1 MNEPSELK
9 RDVTNHAS
17 RGLGQ
22 KAMDLY
28 FRPKRLEEWKTGRFY
43 ELLGIKIFKK
53 VCVYIART
61 LGWDS
66 YFIGDGSQEGLKAY
80 EKRTRISEAIHSPV
94 TMLLTYQIISFLVE
108 GSYVGALIIGP
119 FWVLNALLTALQRY
133 NRVKIGSVL
142 HRMASRKIG
151 VEVRAS

>member
-1 MNEPSELK
+1 MKEPSESRRK
-9 RDVTNHAS
+9 VTNRAS

-28 FRPKRLEEWKTGRFY
+28 FRPKRIERWQNGRLY

-53 VCVYIART
+53 VCVYIAHQF
-61 LGWDS
+61 GWDS

-108 GSYVGALIIGP
+108 GSYVGAVIIGP
-119 FWVLNALLTALQRY
+119 FWFLNALPTALQRY
-133 NRVKIGSVL
+133 NRVRIGSVL
-142 HRMASRKIG
+142 HRMASRKVA
-151 VEVRAS
+151 VEVIAV